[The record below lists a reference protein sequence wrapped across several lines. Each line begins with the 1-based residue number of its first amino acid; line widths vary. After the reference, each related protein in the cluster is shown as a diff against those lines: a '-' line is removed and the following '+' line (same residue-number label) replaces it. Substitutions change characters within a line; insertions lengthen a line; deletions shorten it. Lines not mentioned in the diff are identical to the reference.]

1 MSLDCR
7 HSGATPPTMQGSMLT
22 LGVAAT
28 LLTAGSA
35 LADYRRRNRTDLDR
49 VGFMPWPLISV
60 AAVMTA
66 LFAFAFALKGG

>member
-1 MSLDCR
+1 
-7 HSGATPPTMQGSMLT
+7 MQGSMLT

-28 LLTAGSA
+28 ALTAISA
-35 LADYRRRNRTDLDR
+35 FADYHRRNRQDLDQ

-66 LFAFAFALKGG
+66 LFAFAFALKAG